1 MRIDLTALFS
11 GKLLALLHPQVPNGR
26 GFIELMQE
34 KQPANE
40 LGSDVPM
47 ITQELPLALPLP
59 SPAIESSSAIQSALI
74 SAIQPRLASA
84 PDTASV
90 QPAAEPHQPNPQW
103 QLQQLVIQHA
113 AAPESSP
120 QGPLTSGVPPLAP
133 AVHPEPPPVTALVTE
148 GMPVANTEG
157 GAELVQSVP
166 SSLLASSPGLRS
178 VPTPP
183 LIATAVIH
191 QPPQSPQ
198 WQQEVS
204 QHIVTLSRNGVH
216 NAEIRLH
223 PERLGSLQI
232 SLRVQHEQAHIHI
245 VSEHAVVRQAM
256 EQALPQLRAALAES
270 GMQLAQANIS
280 GDSANAHTGDRRGA
294 PQPQQPSSETHDH
307 HGDEDES
314 VNTLLTPPPGNGS
327 AINTFV

>member
-1 MRIDLTALFS
+1 MKIDLTALFS
-11 GKLLALLHPQVPNGR
+11 GKLLTLLHPQVPNGR
-26 GFIELMQE
+26 GFTELMQE
-34 KQPANE
+34 KQQANE

-47 ITQELPLALPLP
+47 ITQDLPLALPLP
-59 SPAIESSSAIQSALI
+59 PPAIELSPAIQSALI
-74 SAIQPRLASA
+74 SAIQPLPASA

-90 QPAAEPHQPNPQW
+90 QPVTEPRQHNPQW

-120 QGPLTSGVPPLAP
+120 QVPVTSGVPPLTA
-133 AVHPEPPPVTALVTE
+133 AVHPEPPPVTAVVAE
-148 GMPVANTEG
+148 GMPVASIEG
-157 GAELVQSVP
+157 GAEPVQSVP
-166 SSLLASSPGLRS
+166 SSLLASTSGLRPS
-178 VPTPP
+178 PTPS

-198 WQQEVS
+198 WPQEVS

-223 PERLGSLQI
+223 PESLGSLQI
-232 SLRVQHEQAHIHI
+232 SLRVQHEQAQIHI
-245 VSEHAVVRQAM
+245 VSEHAVVRHAM
-256 EQALPQLRAALAES
+256 EQALPQLRAALAET

-280 GDSANAHTGDRRGA
+280 GDSANAHTGDRRGT
-294 PQPQQPSSETHDH
+294 PQPQQPPSETQDH

-314 VNTLLTPPPGNGS
+314 VNTVLTPLPGNSS

>member
-26 GFIELMQE
+26 GFTELMQE
-34 KQPANE
+34 KQQANE

-47 ITQELPLALPLP
+47 ITQELPQALPLP
-59 SPAIESSSAIQSALI
+59 PPAIESSPAIPSALTSAIRPL
-74 SAIQPRLASA
+74 PASV
-84 PDTASV
+84 PETASV
-90 QPAAEPHQPNPQW
+90 QPAAEPRQYNPQW

-113 AAPESSP
+113 AAPESSTQVP
-120 QGPLTSGVPPLAP
+120 PTSGVPPLAP
-133 AVHPEPPPVTALVTE
+133 AVHPELPPVAAE
-148 GMPVANTEG
+148 GMPLANTEG
-157 GAELVQSVP
+157 GVEPVQSVP
-166 SSLLASSPGLRS
+166 SSLLASTPGLRP

-223 PERLGSLQI
+223 PESLGSLQI

-294 PQPQQPSSETHDH
+294 PQPQQPPSETHDH
-307 HGDEDES
+307 HGNEDES
-314 VNTLLTPPPGNGS
+314 VNTVLTPPPGNSS